1 MTEMKI
7 RNFMENVDGTMVICD
22 KMDGITVTSHA
33 LTPVIYF
40 LSCILFSQILDC
52 LVTFT
57 VALLAKILF
66 FPVPQKF
73 KSNARV

>member
-7 RNFMENVDGTMVICD
+7 RNFMENVERTTVICD

-33 LTPVIYF
+33 LIPVTYF
-40 LSCILFSQILDC
+40 LSCIQFSQILDC
-52 LVTFT
+52 LGTFR

-66 FPVPQKF
+66 FSVPQKF
-73 KSNARV
+73 KPNARV